1 MLFLRL
7 LKKHVSLRL
16 VNLAGL
22 SVVLSAILISSGF
35 IIRELS
41 WDRHNSEADRI
52 FRLTLADRGQT
63 ADGRIWGNRLDDV
76 LRQISE
82 VECVAKLHEV
92 YRPEFEYQGK
102 FIVPEEKTCLVNR
115 DFLRTFDI
123 SMPDGDIYDRLGS
136 PDCVVISESLAGKFR
151 GYGGD
156 LSPELK
162 SGGTAYHIA
171 GIFKDIPETSHWR
184 ADVLA
189 LLPDSIDVFCYTY
202 LLLRD
207 GSDAESVQQKINAA
221 LDGME
226 LEDFSDPQASLMPL
240 TDIHLR
246 SCNLRELDVNGN
258 IVYIWLVTGANVL
271 LLIVVLFNLW
281 FNSTLIFSYN
291 SGMYRLLRLHG
302 APANV
307 ILRTEALQGLA
318 MALAATAAGLLLTAY
333 ISGTGAVQGE
343 MPPWAVCTVGMA
355 FIAVVVAV
363 SVVPAAGGMSMTYF
377 LDGQFSGTQLR
388 FSYKN
393 VHRMISVQYAIVI
406 TVLVLSAGICRQ
418 MNMMENT
425 QTGGDSRDV
434 MVMRGL
440 TEPYMEKFP
449 LLRDKIAGSTL
460 LQGMTTCFQIPGEA
474 IRDHINVRC
483 GGGSDWVDLPVM
495 VAGDDFIGF
504 HEIPLLA
511 GDGFAP
517 LQYDLQQEVSMMM
530 EFYESSAPSDRQ
542 EEYIINAGAMRALGF
557 SSPDD
562 AVGRP
567 LEIRH
572 GSLGYISRGVVA
584 GVTDD
589 YNYTG
594 LFEET
599 TPLVMLH
606 RNLFQFVLMVRL
618 DASRPE
624 EAMRALDAVWAE
636 VYPDC
641 ESDFVPMSDIF
652 RNQYRNELNARNL
665 VLTFTLLCFLVADL
679 GLIVFMA
686 FIIRRRTREIA
697 IRKIN
702 GATSCGIVGMLN
714 SEFIRSI
721 AVAFVAAAPA
731 SWLILHIWLRRFAY
745 RISLDWWL
753 FAGAGIVVLVVS
765 LLSVSVQ
772 SWHAARAN
780 PADGIRK

>member
-1 MLFLRL
+1 M
-7 LKKHVSLRL
+7 
-16 VNLAGL
+16 
-22 SVVLSAILISSGF
+22 
-35 IIRELS
+35 
-41 WDRHNSEADRI
+41 
-52 FRLTLADRGQT
+52 ADRGQT

-136 PDCVVISESLAGKFR
+136 PGCVVISESLAGKFR

-156 LSPELK
+156 MSPELK

-302 APANV
+302 APVNV

-343 MPPWAVCTVGMA
+343 MPPWAVCMVCMA
-355 FIAVVVAV
+355 FISVVVAV

-393 VHRMISVQYAIVI
+393 VH
-406 TVLVLSAGICRQ
+406 
-418 MNMMENT
+418 
-425 QTGGDSRDV
+425 
-434 MVMRGL
+434 
-440 TEPYMEKFP
+440 
-449 LLRDKIAGSTL
+449 
-460 LQGMTTCFQIPGEA
+460 
-474 IRDHINVRC
+474 
-483 GGGSDWVDLPVM
+483 
-495 VAGDDFIGF
+495 
-504 HEIPLLA
+504 
-511 GDGFAP
+511 
-517 LQYDLQQEVSMMM
+517 
-530 EFYESSAPSDRQ
+530 
-542 EEYIINAGAMRALGF
+542 
-557 SSPDD
+557 
-562 AVGRP
+562 
-567 LEIRH
+567 
-572 GSLGYISRGVVA
+572 
-584 GVTDD
+584 
-589 YNYTG
+589 
-594 LFEET
+594 
-599 TPLVMLH
+599 
-606 RNLFQFVLMVRL
+606 
-618 DASRPE
+618 
-624 EAMRALDAVWAE
+624 
-636 VYPDC
+636 
-641 ESDFVPMSDIF
+641 
-652 RNQYRNELNARNL
+652 
-665 VLTFTLLCFLVADL
+665 
-679 GLIVFMA
+679 
-686 FIIRRRTREIA
+686 
-697 IRKIN
+697 KIN

>member
-1 MLFLRL
+1 M
-7 LKKHVSLRL
+7 
-16 VNLAGL
+16 
-22 SVVLSAILISSGF
+22 
-35 IIRELS
+35 
-41 WDRHNSEADRI
+41 
-52 FRLTLADRGQT
+52 
-63 ADGRIWGNRLDDV
+63 
-76 LRQISE
+76 
-82 VECVAKLHEV
+82 
-92 YRPEFEYQGK
+92 
-102 FIVPEEKTCLVNR
+102 
-115 DFLRTFDI
+115 
-123 SMPDGDIYDRLGS
+123 
-136 PDCVVISESLAGKFR
+136 
-151 GYGGD
+151 
-156 LSPELK
+156 
-162 SGGTAYHIA
+162 
-171 GIFKDIPETSHWR
+171 
-184 ADVLA
+184 LA

-207 GSDAESVQQKINAA
+207 GSDA
-221 LDGME
+221 
-226 LEDFSDPQASLMPL
+226 
-240 TDIHLR
+240 
-246 SCNLRELDVNGN
+246 
-258 IVYIWLVTGANVL
+258 
-271 LLIVVLFNLW
+271 
-281 FNSTLIFSYN
+281 
-291 SGMYRLLRLHG
+291 
-302 APANV
+302 
-307 ILRTEALQGLA
+307 
-318 MALAATAAGLLLTAY
+318 
-333 ISGTGAVQGE
+333 
-343 MPPWAVCTVGMA
+343 
-355 FIAVVVAV
+355 
-363 SVVPAAGGMSMTYF
+363 
-377 LDGQFSGTQLR
+377 DGQFSGTQLR

-406 TVLVLSAGICRQ
+406 MVLVLSAGICRQ

-530 EFYESSAPSDRQ
+530 EFYESSAPSDRK

-679 GLIVFMA
+679 GLIVLPEPESSSWSFRCCRYRSRAGMQQEP
-686 FIIRRRTREIA
+686 IRPTVSENSIQQMPDCSHRMIQQHPRPRPPHDGPDALPHVGTVAVDRA
-697 IRKIN
+697 S
-702 GATSCGIVGMLN
+702 AACGLIV
-714 SEFIRSI
+714 
-721 AVAFVAAAPA
+721 
-731 SWLILHIWLRRFAY
+731 
-745 RISLDWWL
+745 
-753 FAGAGIVVLVVS
+753 
-765 LLSVSVQ
+765 
-772 SWHAARAN
+772 
-780 PADGIRK
+780 